1 MSLRRL
7 SVIKL
12 LRTALLVS
20 FAVSSF
26 AHADT
31 IPEIWKAKCKSC
43 HGEDG
48 KADTKTGK
56 KEKIA
61 DMTTDAWQKEWT
73 DEKQKKMI
81 LDGSKDNKKMKP
93 FKDKLKAEEVD
104 GLIKFIRELK
114 K

>member
-1 MSLRRL
+1 
-7 SVIKL
+7 VTKL
-12 LRTALLVS
+12 LRALLLTS
-20 FAVSSF
+20 ICLSSAAF
-26 AHADT
+26 ADT

-61 DMTTDAWQKEWT
+61 DMTTAAWQKEWT
-73 DEKQKKMI
+73 DEKQKTII
-81 LDGSKDNKKMKP
+81 LEGSKDNKKMKP

-114 K
+114 Q

>member
-1 MSLRRL
+1 M
-7 SVIKL
+7 KL
-12 LRTALLVS
+12 LRAALLIS
-20 FAVSSF
+20 SSF
-26 AHADT
+26 STVAHADT

-43 HGEDG
+43 HGDDG

-61 DMTTDAWQKEWT
+61 DMTAEAWQKEWT

-81 LDGSKDNKKMKP
+81 LEGSKDNKKMKP
-93 FKDKLKAEEVD
+93 FKDKLSAAEVE
-104 GLIKFIRELK
+104 GLVKFIRDFK

>member
-1 MSLRRL
+1 MN
-7 SVIKL
+7 L
-12 LRTALLVS
+12 LRAALLIS
-20 FAVSSF
+20 LAVCGF
-26 AHADT
+26 AHADS

-61 DMTTDAWQKEWT
+61 DMSTDAWQTEWT
-73 DEKQKKMI
+73 DAKQTKIVME
-81 LDGSKDNKKMKP
+81 GSKDNKKMKP
-93 FKDKLKAEEVD
+93 FKDKLSADEVA
-104 GLIKFIRELK
+104 GLVKLIRTFK

>member
-1 MSLRRL
+1 VTTLLRAALFVSL
-7 SVIKL
+7 SVSAI
-12 LRTALLVS
+12 
-20 FAVSSF
+20 

-43 HGEDG
+43 HGDDG

-61 DMTTDAWQKEWT
+61 DMTTEAWQKEWT
-73 DEKQKKMI
+73 DAKQKEIIMN
-81 LDGSKDNKKMKP
+81 GSKDNKKMKP
-93 FKDKLKAEEVD
+93 FKDKLSAEEVD
-104 GLIKFIRELK
+104 GLIKYIRDFK